1 MKGKALFEVFMAF
14 QGYLRVEEVL
24 QVLLYS
30 TCLLFETWEELF
42 MS

>member
-24 QVLLYS
+24 QVFVIQYLSSL
-30 TCLLFETWEELF
+30 
-42 MS
+42 